1 MKKGAPILLVEDDVV
16 DVKTVQRAFSET
28 GISNPLY
35 VTGNGEEALKFLRH
49 EGEYSDHGKA
59 PTPGIILLDLNMP
72 VMGGLEFLKI
82 IKEGGKL
89 RRIPVVVLTT
99 SKEDS
104 DMIQSYNLSVAGYI
118 VKPVEFAKFIEV
130 VKTINRYWN
139 TCELSRER

>member
-16 DVKTVQRAFSET
+16 DVKTVQRAFSEN

-35 VTGNGEEALKFLRH
+35 VAGNGEEALGFLRN
-49 EGEYSDHGKA
+49 EGEHSDKAKA
-59 PTPGIILLDLNMP
+59 PMPGIILLDLNMP

-82 IKEGGKL
+82 VKGDEQL
-89 RRIPVVVLTT
+89 RRIPVIVLTT

-118 VKPVEFAKFIEV
+118 VKPVEFEKFIEV
-130 VKTINRYWN
+130 VKTIKLYWN
-139 TCELSRER
+139 TCEISQLR

>member
-1 MKKGAPILLVEDDVV
+1 MKKGAPILLVEDDIV

-35 VTGNGEEALKFLRH
+35 ITGNGEEALKFLRN
-49 EGEYSDHGKA
+49 EGEYSDEEKA

-89 RRIPVVVLTT
+89 RRIPVIVLTT

-130 VKTINRYWN
+130 VKTINRYWD